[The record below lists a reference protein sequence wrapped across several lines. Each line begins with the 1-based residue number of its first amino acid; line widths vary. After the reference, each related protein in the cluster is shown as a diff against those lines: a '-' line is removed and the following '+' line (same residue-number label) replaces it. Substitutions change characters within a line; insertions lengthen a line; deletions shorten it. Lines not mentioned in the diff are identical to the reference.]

1 MEALQIL
8 KFSLKQKRL
17 NFTEGWT
24 TAEPDMQDND
34 VDDGPDLLHNLLIG
48 AKDGS
53 DKVLAAISADD
64 EAYSQM

>member
-24 TAEPDMQDND
+24 TAEPDMR
-34 VDDGPDLLHNLLIG
+34 DDHADDSPDILNNPSIG

-53 DKVLAAISADD
+53 DKVMPAISPDD
-64 EAYSQM
+64 EDI